1 MNNNVSSSEQQIGQR
16 LRRIRKRSG
25 KTLEELAKMTDLTKG
40 YLSKIETGKKVPPI
54 ATLTRISNAVGC
66 EIAYFFQ
73 DQESGARIEDRISVV
88 RSAERKQVVR
98 GGSSFGYDYRSL
110 AHSYYDKAMD
120 PFVFTF
126 PADVQVDAIFEHEG
140 EELIFILNGT
150 VEFEIAGKTLQLET
164 GDSIYFDSSLPHRGK
179 SLGSNSA
186 QALVV
191 THGHQNT
198 KRT

>member
-1 MNNNVSSSEQQIGQR
+1 MNNIVSSSEQEIGSR
-16 LRRIRKRSG
+16 LRRLRK
-25 KTLEELAKMTDLTKG
+25 KMPLTLEELAEMTGLTKG

-54 ATLTRISNAVGC
+54 ATLTRISDALGC
-66 EIAYFFQ
+66 GIAYFFQ
-73 DQESGARIEDRISVV
+73 DQKDGARPEDRISVV
-88 RSAERKQVVR
+88 RSTERKQIVR

-110 AHSYYDKAMD
+110 AHSYYNKAMD

-126 PADVQVDAIFEHEG
+126 PADNQGVAIFEHDG

-150 VEFEIAGKTLQLET
+150 VEFEIAGKTLKLET

-179 SLGSNSA
+179 SIGGSNA

-191 THGHQNT
+191 IHGPKSAKQT
-198 KRT
+198 